1 MDEDDTFYDVDEPVN
16 DDDETDDD
24 WGAWLL
30 DNDTAIN

>member
-1 MDEDDTFYDVDEPVN
+1 MDEDDTFYDLDEPVN